1 MDINDIVKIEL
12 EITSNCNAAC
22 PGCARTQHREIL
34 EIQSFGIDD
43 LVRLFPNSKY
53 IKNKKFKFCGV
64 LGDPAL
70 NKDAIEMAK
79 YIAGLGGNCQ
89 WSTNG
94 AYQTAEWW
102 KTLGK
107 LSNDTQVIDVNFCV
121 DGHKETNH
129 IYRVG
134 TNWKVLERNMT
145 AYSNAGGKAT
155 WVYIVFDHNEN
166 ELEKAKKHA
175 KELGFCF
182 QTRTGMRNSYHNW
195 IAKIGNK
202 KVNNNFLI
210 TTTGKKEH
218 SKKDKVKKLDEFI
231 SKKNKTQ
238 NEIANTLQTICCK
251 MIHEGEIFISSK
263 LELWPCCFL
272 WDSAFKNAYNINQK
286 LHEYPTGWN
295 SLQTNTIDE
304 VLSHV
309 WFKKILEE
317 SWNPNH
323 KKHITRCIKTCA
335 SNKAYQNEFFNVE
348 E

>member
-1 MDINDIVKIEL
+1 MNIDNIVKIEL
-12 EITSNCNAAC
+12 EITSDCNAAC
-22 PGCARTQHREIL
+22 PGCARTQYPNIL
-34 EIQSFGIDD
+34 DIRSFELDD
-43 LVRLFPNSKY
+43 LVRLFPNRKY
-53 IKNKKFKFCGV
+53 IENKKFKFCGV

-70 NKDAIEMAK
+70 NKDAIAMTK
-79 YIAGLGGNCQ
+79 YIAGLGGKCQ

-210 TTTGKKEH
+210 TTTGKKET
-218 SKKDKVKKLDEFI
+218 KK
-231 SKKNKTQ
+231 
-238 NEIANTLQTICCK
+238 
-251 MIHEGEIFISSK
+251 
-263 LELWPCCFL
+263 
-272 WDSAFKNAYNINQK
+272 
-286 LHEYPTGWN
+286 
-295 SLQTNTIDE
+295 
-304 VLSHV
+304 
-309 WFKKILEE
+309 
-317 SWNPNH
+317 
-323 KKHITRCIKTCA
+323 
-335 SNKAYQNEFFNVE
+335 
-348 E
+348 